1 MEEKTLASELI
12 YNGKIIDVYKDE
24 VELSDG
30 KKSIREVV
38 RHNGGVVILALKNDD
53 TILMVNQY
61 RYPIAQISLELP
73 AGKLEKGED
82 PFKAAQRELEEETGY
97 IAEIWTNLGYI
108 QTSIGFCDE
117 KLYLYL
123 AEKLTYT
130 KPNPDEGEILKIS
143 EYKLSEVTEMIK
155 KGHITDAKTI
165 CSMFKAK
172 LAGINL

>member
-82 PFKAAQRELEEETGY
+82 PFKAAQRELEEE
-97 IAEIWTNLGYI
+97 
-108 QTSIGFCDE
+108 IGFIDDFEPIITHYYDE
-117 KLYLYL
+117 VK
-123 AEKLTYT
+123 EK
-130 KPNPDEGEILKIS
+130 
-143 EYKLSEVTEMIK
+143 IK
-155 KGHITDAKTI
+155 K
-165 CSMFKAK
+165 
-172 LAGINL
+172 L